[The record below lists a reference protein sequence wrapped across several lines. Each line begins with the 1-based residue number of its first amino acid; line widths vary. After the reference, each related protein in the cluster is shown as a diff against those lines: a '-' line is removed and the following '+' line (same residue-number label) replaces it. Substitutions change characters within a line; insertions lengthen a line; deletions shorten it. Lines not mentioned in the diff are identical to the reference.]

1 MMLRWTRCLVV
12 LAAMAVAVAPAMA
25 QDRDPTA
32 APAQA
37 QADALSGGAGG
48 GTGPLPPGASVIVQ
62 GGKPHLVVGTRLYAV
77 GQKVGNAKLA
87 RITETEIWLQE
98 GKHVTK
104 VPRFAGI
111 QRRVAQAPTACAP
124 AKPASVPRRAR
135 KRAAPSLSTD
145 RAVTPVAPCDGAQPQ
160 SPDL

>member
-1 MMLRWTRCLVV
+1 MMPRRLGSRVSAMV
-12 LAAMAVAVAPAMA
+12 LAIFVTAQAHA

-37 QADALSGGAGG
+37 EGLAGGAGGAGG
-48 GTGPLPPGASVIVQ
+48 GTGPLPAGSSVIVQ
-62 GGKPHLVVGTRLYAV
+62 GGKPYLVVGTRLYAV

-111 QRRVAQAPTACAP
+111 QRRVAQAEACAP
-124 AKPASVPRRAR
+124 ARPASSPRRAR
-135 KRAAPSLSTD
+135 SRAAPPPSTD
-145 RAVTPVAPCDGAQPQ
+145 RAVTTVAPCDGAQP
-160 SPDL
+160 

>member
-1 MMLRWTRCLVV
+1 MMPHWTFRLAL
-12 LAAMAVAVAPAMA
+12 LAALACAMPTAMA

-37 QADALSGGAGG
+37 DGAAGVVGG
-48 GTGPLPPGASVIVQ
+48 GTGPLPQGSSVIVQ
-62 GGKPHLVVGTRLYAV
+62 SGKPYLVVGTRLFAV

-98 GKHVTK
+98 GKQITK

-111 QRRVAQAPTACAP
+111 QRRVAQAPAACAP
-124 AKPASVPRRAR
+124 AKPASAPRHAR
-135 KRAAPSLSTD
+135 KRVAHSPSTD
-145 RAVTPVAPCDGAQPQ
+145 RAVTTVAPCDGAQP
-160 SPDL
+160 